1 MLVKPPPIHQGNVRD
16 SSHEKVVAD
25 GPTSRRVNR
34 PLPEIR
40 PRWTTPIVLSS
51 THSVISMRSTV
62 RNGPILVTLSK
73 VVPTPDE
80 QWDVRVIDSASA
92 IYSVWVRT
100 SATVSQ
106 TTESGARIQTL
117 ILMSDTA

>member
-1 MLVKPPPIHQGNVRD
+1 MHRGNFRD
-16 SSHEKVVAD
+16 SSHEKVVSD
-25 GPTSRRVNR
+25 GPTSRRVKP

-62 RNGPILVTLSK
+62 RNGPSLVTQSK
-73 VVPTPDE
+73 VVPTPYE
-80 QWDVRVIDSASA
+80 ESDVRVIDSASA
-92 IYSVWVRT
+92 IHSVWVRI
-100 SATVSQ
+100 SATISQ
-106 TTESGARIQTL
+106 TTESGALTQVA